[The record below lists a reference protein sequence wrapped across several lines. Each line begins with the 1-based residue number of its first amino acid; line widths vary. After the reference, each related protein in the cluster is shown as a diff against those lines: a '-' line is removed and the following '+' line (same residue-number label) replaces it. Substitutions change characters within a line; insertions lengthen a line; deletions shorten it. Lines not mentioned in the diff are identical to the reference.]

1 MKLSVVGLGKLGA
14 CTAAC
19 FASRGFDVI
28 GVDINKSSVDA
39 VNNGKAPVYEPKLQE
54 LIDLSKDRLRATH
67 DYGEAIKESDITFL
81 IVPTP
86 SGQDGHFSHRYLL
99 DVLKHLSIAL
109 KKSNKEYHLFV
120 IASTVSPGTTE
131 EGLIPYIES
140 VSGRKLNK
148 DFGVCYNPEFIALGS
163 VITDFLNP
171 DVVLIGESNKF
182 AGDRLEGIYKVVCE
196 QKPYI
201 ARMSIISAEITKISL
216 NSYITM
222 KISFANTLANICESI
237 PGADVD
243 TITRALGADNR
254 ISPSCLKGGL
264 SFGGPCFPVDNKAFA
279 VFAQKYG
286 VDALLAK
293 TTETVNQLQFER
305 LVELAMLHVP
315 ADNNRVSVIGLA
327 YKPNTPVIEGS
338 PAIKLIESLLK
349 KDIKIV
355 AYDPLAMDNAR
366 AYFGSNVFYASSVK
380 DCFSHSSIS
389 IITTQADEFKLINNS
404 YITNT
409 PTTIIDCWR
418 MLDPSKF
425 DERVKYVMMGRSSCL
440 L

>member
-14 CTAAC
+14 CSAAC

-28 GVDINKSSVDA
+28 GVDINKFSVDA
-39 VNNGKAPVYEPKLQE
+39 VNNGKMPVYEPGLQE
-54 LIDLSKDRLRATH
+54 LIDSSKDRLKATQ
-67 DYGEAIKESDITFL
+67 DYEEAIRESDITFL

-109 KKSNKEYHLFV
+109 KKTNKEYHLFV
-120 IASTVSPGTTE
+120 ITSTVSPGTTE
-131 EGLIPYIES
+131 EKLIPFIES

-148 DFGVCYNPEFIALGS
+148 NFGVCYNPEFIALGS
-163 VITDFLNP
+163 AIIDFLNP

-182 AGDRLEGIYKVVCE
+182 AGDRLESIYKVVCE

-201 ARMSIISAEITKISL
+201 AKMSIISAEITKISL

-243 TITRALGADNR
+243 TITRTLGADKR
-254 ISPSCLKGGL
+254 ISPFYLKGGL

-293 TTETVNQLQFER
+293 TTDTVNQLQFEH
-305 LVELAMLHVP
+305 LVELVMLHVP
-315 ADNNRVSVIGLA
+315 ADNNKVSVIGLA

-338 PAIKLIESLLK
+338 PAIKLIENLLK
-349 KDIKIV
+349 KDMEIV

-366 AYFGSNVFYASSVK
+366 AYFDSNVFYASSVK
-380 DCFSHSSIS
+380 DCFSRSPVS

-404 YITNT
+404 YIINT

-418 MLDPSKF
+418 ILDPSKF
-425 DERVKYVMMGRSSCL
+425 DERVKYVMMGRSS
-440 L
+440 